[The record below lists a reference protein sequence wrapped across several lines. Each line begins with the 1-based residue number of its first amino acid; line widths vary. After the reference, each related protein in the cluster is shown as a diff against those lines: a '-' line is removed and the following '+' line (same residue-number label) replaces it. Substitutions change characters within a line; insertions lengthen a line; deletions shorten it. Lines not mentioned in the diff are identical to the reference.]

1 VLSGAGGTD
10 YVVGDDGDDILS
22 GGIGNDLLEGGA
34 GKDRFIFRP
43 GYGSDYVA
51 DFATE
56 DIVDLTGLGAVRT
69 LAALLLRATQVDND
83 TVIDF
88 GNGDILTLQNTSR
101 ASLVDDDFQFYQAP
115 MASAPD
121 FSATRGQVISAASL
135 FSVSGGDGDALS
147 YWFRDNTVGGG
158 HFEYDGSPKAEGQT
172 FGVSQSQLSHL
183 TFRAGASGS
192 DNITFNVWDGQA
204 SSSVIDFHIFV

>member
-1 VLSGAGGTD
+1 VSQSQLSHLTFRAGA
-10 YVVGDDGDDILS
+10 S
-22 GGIGNDLLEGGA
+22 
-34 GKDRFIFRP
+34 
-43 GYGSDYVA
+43 GSDNITFNVWDGQASSSVLAFNVNVA
-51 DFATE
+51 
-56 DIVDLTGLGAVRT
+56 
-69 LAALLLRATQVDND
+69 
-83 TVIDF
+83 
-88 GNGDILTLQNTSR
+88 GNH
-101 ASLVDDDFQFYQAP
+101 AP
-115 MASAPD
+115 TASAPD
-121 FSATRGQVISAASL
+121 FSATHGQVISAASL
-135 FSVSGGDGDALS
+135 FSASDSDGDALS